1 MVMSWFTRNAADHA
15 RGTTP
20 SRCAA
25 RFSRCTLDS
34 VDSVG
39 ESKGESVMK
48 VSVVAI
54 RLSMRSMY
62 FIFSEDDQDAS
73 WPLSMYGK

>member
-25 RFSRCTLDS
+25 RFSRCTLDR
-34 VDSVG
+34 VDRVG

-54 RLSMRSMY
+54 RLSMRSMNLV
-62 FIFSEDDQDAS
+62 FSEGD
-73 WPLSMYGK
+73 